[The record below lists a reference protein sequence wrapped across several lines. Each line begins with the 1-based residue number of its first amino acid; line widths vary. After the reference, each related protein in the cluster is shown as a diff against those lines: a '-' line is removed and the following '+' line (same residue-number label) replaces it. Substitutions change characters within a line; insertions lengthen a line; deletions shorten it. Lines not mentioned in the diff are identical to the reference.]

1 MCIRDRFYNKTL
13 ELQQKSDKPYIR
25 QSWYAAGLVDDW
37 SNLTKKA
44 KDGTIY
50 KPEIWRVEFS
60 IKSGTKNWFLIEDQS
75 GKRVKKRSI
84 RHTLAMYDDK
94 QKLLDMFFSLAE
106 HYFHFK
112 VVEYIHDTK
121 SVAQTALSALTIDYN
136 HPLNAKLPKQEK
148 KLQRK
153 DRCADKLL
161 FRTSEA
167 SLFFK
172 LENVASAEHA
182 PNYVKRLIQLLYRY
196 REDHTMPDIC
206 RACNTILENAE
217 MYRRLY
223 DFPYPWPQAEVDSL
237 RKIVNQ
243 LVYDGDVPDDD
254 KNTATNGHRYVQND
268 LFSTNNENK

>member
-1 MCIRDRFYNKTL
+1 M
-13 ELQQKSDKPYIR
+13 
-25 QSWYAAGLVDDW
+25 
-37 SNLTKKA
+37 
-44 KDGTIY
+44 
-50 KPEIWRVEFS
+50 
-60 IKSGTKNWFLIEDQS
+60 
-75 GKRVKKRSI
+75 
-84 RHTLAMYDDK
+84 
-94 QKLLDMFFSLAE
+94 
-106 HYFHFK
+106 
-112 VVEYIHDTK
+112 
-121 SVAQTALSALTIDYN
+121 
-136 HPLNAKLPKQEK
+136 
-148 KLQRK
+148 QRK

-196 REDHTMPDIC
+196 REDHTMPDIY

-217 MYRRLY
+217 MYRRLH

-243 LVYDGDVPDDD
+243 LVYDGNVPDDD

-268 LFSTNNENK
+268 LFSTNNDNK